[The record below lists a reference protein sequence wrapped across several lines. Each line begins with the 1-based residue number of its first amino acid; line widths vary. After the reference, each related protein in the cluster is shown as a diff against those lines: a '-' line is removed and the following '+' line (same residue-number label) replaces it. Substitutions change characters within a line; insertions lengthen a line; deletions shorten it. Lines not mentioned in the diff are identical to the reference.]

1 MPASRNRRLEIAQ
14 RRAKVADLYIKGW
27 TQANIAIECGASQPT
42 ICDDLAKIRDEW
54 RKSAIRDFDVL
65 RERELQRI
73 DRVEREAWAAWERS
87 QQPVQ
92 SAVVTGEDIA
102 KRTKKSVQQK
112 YGDPRFLDIVHKCII
127 QRRAMLALDVVIVP
141 AEVKTETYQEVYER
155 DVRTTQEKLRDVSRK
170 LGLDPDLWDSGYYR
184 EHPEQARE
192 ALSSPAVVD
201 HSPRDR
207 TPAAQNIPEV
217 LARTEKP
224 GDAEGAWQ

>member
-14 RRAKVADLYIKGW
+14 RRAKVADLYIRGW
-27 TQANIAIECGASQPT
+27 TQATIAIECGASQPT

-73 DRVEREAWAAWERS
+73 DRIEREAWAAWERS

-112 YGDPRFLDIVHKCII
+112 YGDPRFLDVIHKCII
-127 QRRAMLALDVVIVP
+127 QRRALLALDVVILP
-141 AEVKTETYQEVYER
+141 PEPKTKSYEEIHKE
-155 DVRTTQEKLRDVSRK
+155 DVRATQEKLRDVARK
-170 LGLDPDLWDSGYYR
+170 LGLESDHWDHLPPSVRPGTEQTIESTAVRSDESDAAPRQISG
-184 EHPEQARE
+184 
-192 ALSSPAVVD
+192 
-201 HSPRDR
+201 
-207 TPAAQNIPEV
+207 
-217 LARTEKP
+217 
-224 GDAEGAWQ
+224 G